1 MIVAAAQ
8 FAPVPLAAAAN
19 AARMAGLVT
28 EAAGRGA
35 GLVVFAELA
44 LTGYELDGIAA
55 EPGRFAFAADD
66 PALAPVTAACR
77 ATGTAAVVNCPAPA
91 AAGGL
96 ALTSYV
102 FGPDGALLTRYD
114 KRHLHGPEKAVF
126 TPGRADGRCT
136 LGGLRIA
143 LATCYDTA
151 HPEVW
156 ERAAADGCGVLLAS
170 ALHDSAART
179 EEVYATA
186 ARKHGLHVV
195 LANHPGPGDP
205 GGLGNPGVSGA
216 PGGPGNPGGLGNTG
230 GPGNSDSPG
239 NPDRPGIGCGGS
251 GAWSPDTGRIADAG
265 GGTGLALA
273 DLRERITLMSDPA
286 VAAVPVVECGEPLL
300 DVRTAAPEL
309 LVSEIREDSD
319 GAFAHLREGVVDRL
333 LRAQAALPDGL
344 RLRVAEG
351 YRPPAL
357 QRRYFQE
364 YADELRAA
372 HPEWPPAL
380 LRDATSRYVSP
391 PETAPHS
398 AGSAVDL
405 LLVTADGTELD
416 MGTRINADPEES
428 GGACYTHAPGLT
440 PEARTHRRIL
450 GTALSGAGLVNYP
463 TEWWHWSYGD
473 RYWALMTGAHHCRYG
488 PKDL

>member
-1 MIVAAAQ
+1 MIAAAAQ
-8 FAPVPLAAAAN
+8 FAPVPLDPAAN
-19 AARMAGLVT
+19 AARMAALVT
-28 EAAGRGA
+28 EAADRGA
-35 GLVVFAELA
+35 RLVVFAELA

-55 EPGRFAFAADD
+55 APERYAYAADD
-66 PALAPVTAACR
+66 SVLAPVRAACR

-91 AAGGL
+91 ADGGT

-156 ERAAADGCGVLLAS
+156 ERAAADGCGVLVAS
-170 ALHDSAART
+170 AFHDSAEGT
-179 EEVYATA
+179 EGYEAA
-186 ARKHGLHVV
+186 AREHGLHVV
-195 LANHPGPGDP
+195 LANYLGPG
-205 GGLGNPGVSGA
+205 
-216 PGGPGNPGGLGNTG
+216 
-230 GPGNSDSPG
+230 SPG
-239 NPDRPGIGCGGS
+239 TGCGLS
-251 GAWSPDTGRIADAG
+251 GAWSPAAGRIADAG
-265 GGTGLALA
+265 AGAGLALA

-286 VAAVPVVECGEPLL
+286 VAAVPVVECGEPLV

-309 LVSEIREDSD
+309 LVAADRGDPA
-319 GAFAHLREGVVDRL
+319 GAFAHLREGVVERL
-333 LRAQAALPDGL
+333 LRAQESLPGGL

-357 QRRYFQE
+357 QRRYFEE

-372 HPEWPPAL
+372 HPEWPPAR
-380 LRDATSRYVSP
+380 LRNAASRYVSP
-391 PETAPHS
+391 PEIAPHS
-398 AGSAVDL
+398 AGGAVDVL
-405 LLVTADGTELD
+405 LTTADGAELD
-416 MGTRINADPEES
+416 MGTRLNADPEES
-428 GGACYTHAPGLT
+428 GGACYTHAPGLR
-440 PEARTHRRIL
+440 PEARAHRRIL
-450 GTALSGAGLVNYP
+450 CAALSGAGLVNYP

-473 RYWALMTGAHHCRYG
+473 RYWAVMTGAEHCLYG
-488 PKDL
+488 PKELST